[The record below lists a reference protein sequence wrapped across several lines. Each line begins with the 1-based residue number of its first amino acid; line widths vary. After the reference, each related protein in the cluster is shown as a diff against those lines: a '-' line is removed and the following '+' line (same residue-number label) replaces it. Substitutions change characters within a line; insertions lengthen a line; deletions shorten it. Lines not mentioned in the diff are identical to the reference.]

1 MAANKKVLFDR
12 DKFSVLLKKSGLL
25 QTDFAKVVGCTASAI
40 NAIYRGR
47 YDPSFTTICRIAD
60 ALHCNVSD
68 LLNDEI
74 VGIVKKQDGSSEQ
87 PLPEVLHKKT
97 VVSYEQKEDLA
108 MESLSTAIELIKIA
122 RDMLGEVR
130 TRRDGKKEE
139 KTSESL

>member
-1 MAANKKVLFDR
+1 MKMAANKKFLFDR
-12 DKFSVLLKKSGLL
+12 DKFRVLLKKSGLL
-25 QTDFAKVVGCTASAI
+25 QSDFSKVVGCTASAI
-40 NAIYRGR
+40 NAIYHGR

-60 ALHCNVSD
+60 ALHCNVAD

-87 PLPEVLHKKT
+87 LLPEALHKKT
-97 VVSYEQKEDLA
+97 VVSDEQKEDLA

-130 TRRDGKKEE
+130 TRRDGK
-139 KTSESL
+139 